1 MTKYLFIILLVIG
14 CGEESY
20 KFDEDEAFNYLIKQ
34 CEFGPRNPGS
44 EGYFKCRDF
53 MIAELKKST
62 DQIILQDFTHP
73 AHTDLKF
80 QNIIARFNPNAKFQT
95 IISCHWDTRPIAD
108 HDSNPNNHNKPII
121 GAINGT
127 AAGVGAAFALAC
139 DLRVMSEKSAILYA
153 FINIGLGPDGG
164 ASWLLSRQVG
174 YSKAFEIAISGK
186 KVLGQQCFDLG
197 LTNRIVENELI
208 LENAINWAKELANRP
223 TLAIGITKQDLVHSM
238 NNDLYS
244 TIAYE
249 AERQVLAFKSHDLKE
264 GVTAFIEKR
273 KPNFKGN

>member
-1 MTKYLFIILLVIG
+1 MGKAVLFEVDAGVALITLNRPERYNAVNQDLVDGIS
-14 CGEESY
+14 ES
-20 KFDEDEAFNYLIKQ
+20 
-34 CEFGPRNPGS
+34 
-44 EGYFKCRDF
+44 
-53 MIAELKKST
+53 LKKAKDDKSIRAIVLT
-62 DQIILQDFTHP
+62 GAGKGFCAGADMMVFGGEVTPEQRRDYIINQYQPLMRQF
-73 AHTDLKF
+73 
-80 QNIIARFNPNAKFQT
+80 FNL
-95 IISCHWDTRPIAD
+95 
-108 HDSNPNNHNKPII
+108 NKPII

-197 LTNRIVENELI
+197 LTNRIVENEQI
-208 LENAINWAKELANRP
+208 LDNAINWAKELANRP
-223 TLAIGITKQDLVHSM
+223 TLAIGITKQDLVHSI